1 LAAVG
6 IDVWQVKSGSVFDN
20 IIIGDD
26 LAEVNAIVEK
36 TWKAT
41 KDAEKAALD
50 AKEKK
55 SDDSASK
62 DAPAEDKDDD
72 DKEEL

>member
-1 LAAVG
+1 
-6 IDVWQVKSGSVFDN
+6 VKSGTVFDN
-20 IIIGDD
+20 IIIGDN
-26 LAEVNAIVEK
+26 LEEVNAIVEK

-55 SDDSASK
+55 PEEAADTK
-62 DAPAEDKDDD
+62 DAAEEPED
-72 DKEEL
+72 E